1 MLESSFTNVSTNS
14 PVVIS
19 QSYVNYNRRDS
30 ACARDE
36 LISSKNLE
44 DNGFQHK
51 VLRRLAQITLQMSE
65 ISKKLDAVNG
75 TRMKDVEGEIL
86 IQFDD
91 IDALYEFDRKLGAD
105 KRVFK
110 KFLIS
115 YLPLAVTMVKKC
127 CKHDKQATKKF
138 LHFFEQC

>member
-14 PVVIS
+14 PAVIS

-44 DNGFQHK
+44 NN
-51 VLRRLAQITLQMSE
+51 VLWRLAQITLQMNE
-65 ISKKLDAVNG
+65 ISKKLDAISG
-75 TRMKDVEGEIL
+75 TRKKDVEGEIL

-91 IDALYEFDRKLGAD
+91 VDALYEFDRKLGFD

-110 KFLIS
+110 KFIS
-115 YLPLAVTMVKKC
+115 F
-127 CKHDKQATKKF
+127 F
-138 LHFFEQC
+138 LFKYV